1 LQAVSKKSHFC
12 PMGDSEMT
20 TTRRFAARLVLLAL
34 LGPLVA
40 AAPIAHADATDDAF
54 LAALK
59 AKGIQYGSPDKASV
73 AGHEVCDELAG
84 GKTPVQVA
92 STVQSNSSL
101 DGYHAGYFVGVS
113 IRAYCPQYAS

>member
-1 LQAVSKKSHFC
+1 L
-12 PMGDSEMT
+12 
-20 TTRRFAARLVLLAL
+20 AARLVLVVAL

-40 AAPIAHADATDDAF
+40 AAPIAHADATDDAL

-59 AKGIQYGSPDKASV
+59 AKGIHFGSPDKAFI
-73 AGHEVCDELAG
+73 AAHEVCDELAG